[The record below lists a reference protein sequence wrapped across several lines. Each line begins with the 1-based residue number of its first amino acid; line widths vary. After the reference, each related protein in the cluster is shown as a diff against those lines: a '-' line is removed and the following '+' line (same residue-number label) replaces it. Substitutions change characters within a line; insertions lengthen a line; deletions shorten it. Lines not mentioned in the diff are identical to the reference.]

1 MSARQ
6 ETRHALGSSTAG
18 PAGPPPPPPPPSSP
32 PQGRHGRV
40 LQPTPQEDYFVKA
53 TPAPRMFE
61 PDTPAPAPTSQTG
74 IKHMLTII
82 ALVAGALGGLWV
94 VRALSSDEPVLNLGA
109 DGEVSML
116 DAESVFVPTRGYQYR
131 ALPQGMEAQMSQ
143 MVTSLPETEGKLLGF
158 GMRGVARG
166 GQVVGAAVVAAV
178 TPEVIESRGERQS
191 AFDGLEEV
199 GASEPEK
206 IQLGGLDVYTV
217 DVPTG
222 NPLFPNAHAVIY
234 FYENLVVM
242 VVGLDETMAQDF
254 TTKLIEAST

>member
-6 ETRHALGSSTAG
+6 ETRNALGSSTAG

-32 PQGRHGRV
+32 VGRHGRV

-53 TPAPRMFE
+53 PPGPQIFE
-61 PDTPAPAPTSQTG
+61 PDAPSPAPAKQTG
-74 IKHMLTII
+74 VKHILTIL
-82 ALVAGALGGLWV
+82 ALVVGAVGGLWV
-94 VRALSSDEPVLNLGA
+94 VRALSSDEPVLNLGS
-109 DGEVSML
+109 DGEVSTLEADSMFGRL
-116 DAESVFVPTRGYQYR
+116 RGYQYR

-143 MVTSLPETEGKLLGF
+143 MVTSLPEAEGKLLGF
-158 GMRGVARG
+158 GMRGVSRG

-191 AFDGLEEV
+191 AFDGLDEV

-217 DVPTG
+217 DIPTG
-222 NPLFPNAHAVIY
+222 NPLLPKAHAVIY

-254 TTKLIEAST
+254 TTKFIEASP